1 MKHNSVWGKI
11 LLLVMSVV
19 LALSCLVACND
30 EEVGKLEET
39 TATIDADLTEL
50 KDLVNQ
56 IKTTADAAATAA
68 KLAEVATKLDAVS
81 AKADAAATAKVVADA
96 KTELKALIETNKT
109 GLADAKTAIETAV
122 AKLAE
127 VEAKLAEVET
137 KLDGKIADFTAEIN
151 AIKGAATELEESVE
165 ASIEALTTKYT
176 TLKASVDAKADASE
190 LEAVA
195 SDVEALQAAL
205 ELANEQIQALQD
217 APSFAEDYQFATA
230 VLYGDEKVE
239 GVEYSLEAFD
249 ALVATVKASD
259 YGVEDYAEFE
269 ALVARLEFFLGRAI
283 SVDAIIDCFEK
294 LQVAIDEMPTLLASL
309 NAKVNEVEVVTVD
322 PAYLNGMKDI
332 HDKIEALNN
341 NADPADD
348 IEIGAELQA
357 KYELIVAAHDN
368 LVDAAA
374 ETADA
379 VAAIDA
385 IGYVVYIDSEAA
397 IDAAELAIE
406 DYSDAFFTN
415 DAWNAYYEVEAKDL
429 ISNYAT
435 YETAIARY
443 AQLDAANTNKVNVA
457 AVALNYDNARPL
469 WSDKAALDED
479 KAEYATWLETYQINE
494 TADAASIANIYGTE
508 IEYLNKASAYADA
521 MTLVYT
527 NTVFVADEVVGV
539 DALNAKIDALV
550 SLNTPLVLWTELSN
564 AEALDD
570 MIEALED
577 AVAACVGAEFDAAKD
592 SNAKVMIGETRKANF
607 ASVLFAMQQLDIA
620 ETMLDALYDNND
632 HLLGNVTFDDYDDI
646 VALKNA
652 VAQVYADYYVTV
664 GDANYL
670 AFAQDND
677 VNTLIVNLEAEYNS
691 ITARVREIYDNVN
704 KYLDPNADMPL
715 AFGDQLDGFMDEV
728 VKIMAMGVTNVNL
741 PLLGEG
747 DAEDVNLSTLFD
759 NLEIVIGKYVEKAE
773 QAQTAASTINA
784 LIGSIASPET
794 LNNYDA
800 IVDVYEAL
808 QDWIETYLAADLEVA
823 EGDVVAALEAVA
835 AVKVYGV
842 DDTYDFVTVAK
853 YNACIDTHNAVVEL
867 YNAANDAWNNT
878 LKGELDAFVSGDWD
892 IHDEDAF
899 DAALEKWNT
908 YLDLYYGASI
918 ADGVGEFAEVAA
930 YELFKAEYDDCKI
943 LVGEAD
949 GKKQAIENAIGA
961 LEDITNLNYA
971 NQLILIDGIND
982 LIDEYVNTYCPNAT
996 TETDDWC
1003 TSCLNRELFVELRVK
1018 EALAKLYKYAEAT
1031 KLLTDADKDASI
1043 DATVTMW
1050 EVVIA
1055 KADNT
1060 ATINS
1065 TLSTAKSAIAKKA
1078 PCCVPDAAAD
1088 AHLDENNDCACD
1100 LCGNVVAH
1108 VDVNPK
1114 DCKCDKCGADLGHV
1128 DVENVDC
1135 VCDECGKNLGH
1146 VDVDPKDCEC
1156 DNCGAVQAH
1165 QHNDDDC
1172 FCDICGTAEHEDT
1185 AFGGSADGICD
1196 WCGEAC

>member
-127 VEAKLAEVET
+127 VEAKL
-137 KLDGKIADFTAEIN
+137 DGKIADFTAEIN

-165 ASIEALTTKYT
+165 ASIEDLTTKYT

-259 YGVEDYAEFE
+259 YGLEDYAEFE

-322 PAYLNGMKDI
+322 PAYLDGMTDI
-332 HDKIEALNN
+332 YEKIKVLNN
-341 NADPADD
+341 NADAADD

-357 KYELIVAAHDN
+357 KYDLIVAAHDN

-374 ETADA
+374 ATADA
-379 VAAIDA
+379 VAAINA

-397 IDAAELAIE
+397 IEAAELAIE
-406 DYSDAFFTN
+406 DYSDAYFTN
-415 DAWNAYYEVEAKDL
+415 AAWNAYYEVEAKDL

-443 AQLDAANTNKVNVA
+443 EQLDAANTNKINVA
-457 AVALNYDNARPL
+457 AVALGYDSARPL

-479 KAEYATWLETYQINE
+479 KAEYAAWLETYEIDE
-494 TADAASIANIYGTE
+494 TADATSIANIYGTE
-508 IEYLNKASAYADA
+508 IEYLGKASAYADA

-550 SLNTPLVLWTELSN
+550 SLNTPLALWTELAN

-577 AVAACVGAEFDAAKD
+577 AVAACVGAEFDADKD
-592 SNAKVMIGETRKANF
+592 SNAKAMIGETRKANF
-607 ASVLFAMQQLDIA
+607 ASVLFAMQQLDVA

-677 VNTLIVNLEAEYNS
+677 VNTLIVNLETEYNS

-704 KYLDPNADMPL
+704 KYLDPDADMPL

-784 LIGSIASPET
+784 LIASIASPET

-800 IVDVYEAL
+800 IVGVYEAL
-808 QDWIETYLAADLEVA
+808 QDWIEAYLAADLEVA
-823 EGDVVAALEAVA
+823 EGNVVAALEAVA

-853 YNACIDTHNAVVEL
+853 YNACIDTYNAVVEL
-867 YNAANDAWNNT
+867 YNAADDAWNNA
-878 LKGELDAFVSGDWD
+878 LKGELDAFVSGEWD

-899 DAALEKWNT
+899 DAALENWNT

-930 YELFKAEYDDCKI
+930 YELFKAEYDACKI

-949 GKKQAIENAIGA
+949 GKKQAIENAIGT

-971 NQLILIDGIND
+971 DQLILIDGIND
-982 LIDEYVNTYCPNAT
+982 LIDEYVNTYCPDAI

-1003 TSCLNRELFVELRVK
+1003 PSCLNRELFVELRVK
-1018 EALAKLYKYAEAT
+1018 EALAKLYEYAEAT
-1031 KLLTDADKDASI
+1031 KVLTDDDKDASI

-1055 KADNT
+1055 KGDPLWSGRIFRQTRWYRRNQDFC
-1060 ATINS
+1060 
-1065 TLSTAKSAIAKKA
+1065 
-1078 PCCVPDAAAD
+1078 PCS
-1088 AHLDENNDCACD
+1088 LR
-1100 LCGNVVAH
+1100 
-1108 VDVNPK
+1108 
-1114 DCKCDKCGADLGHV
+1114 
-1128 DVENVDC
+1128 
-1135 VCDECGKNLGH
+1135 
-1146 VDVDPKDCEC
+1146 
-1156 DNCGAVQAH
+1156 
-1165 QHNDDDC
+1165 
-1172 FCDICGTAEHEDT
+1172 GTRT
-1185 AFGGSADGICD
+1185 FLLKGVFK
-1196 WCGEAC
+1196 